1 MFIWKKIRTAAVLC
15 LLSLSL
21 SVPSPGV
28 GGKAEAFTVSN
39 ADAAM
44 NSFVQVFYDSS
55 AKYFYTNSDHL
66 IHSEHAHG
74 PDGGLY
80 TDFWWEAQLWETVMD
95 AYERTGS
102 NVYRTMIDEIYTGFN
117 AKYPDMMTNPFNDDL
132 GWWALACAR
141 AYELT
146 GTTEYLNRASF
157 LFGQIYSEWDTGAYG
172 GGIWWR
178 RDAHVPGQAN
188 AQKNMATNAP
198 MVMTAVKLYS
208 AYNDNA
214 YLTKA
219 TQIYNWTKSTLV
231 NGSKIN
237 DHIEGTGSGL
247 IKDWDF
253 TYNYGT
259 FLGAAVSL
267 YQATGASAYLTDANN
282 AAGYAVNKMVSAQ
295 TLLYEGEND
304 AAGFKMVFARNLNR
318 LRTLGAQSQYLSFLQ
333 QNATQA
339 WNHRRMSDGIIG
351 SDWLRN
357 TGTSYVQSLAAAAG
371 ASILQLVPADGYT
384 GYIAGNG
391 AYEAENAARTLVG
404 GGGMIN
410 ESTNAG
416 FTGRG
421 YVGGW
426 NTSGT
431 SIDFYVNQNTAGTR
445 AVTFR
450 YAAAAGNASRY
461 VKVNGVVTTSNLVFN
476 STSSWSAYGT
486 VSVTVPLNAGS
497 NTIQLGY
504 NSALGNTNYLNVDL
518 LSGL

>member
-1 MFIWKKIRTAAVLC
+1 MNVIIWKKLCSAALPAVLA
-15 LLSLSL
+15 LSLL
-21 SVPSPGV
+21 APVGSP
-28 GGKAEAFTVSN
+28 KAEAFTTSN
-39 ADAAM
+39 ADDAMAALV
-44 NSFVQVFYDSS
+44 NVFYDSS
-55 AKYFYTNSDHL
+55 AKYFYVNSDHQ

-95 AYERTGS
+95 AYERTS
-102 NVYRTMIDEIYTGFN
+102 SPVYRTMIDDIYTGFN
-117 AKYPDMMTNPFNDDL
+117 NKYPDMMVNPFNDDL
-132 GWWALACAR
+132 GWWALACMR

-146 GTTEYLNRASF
+146 GTAEYRNRGSF
-157 LFGQIYSEWDTGAYG
+157 LFNQIYSEWDAAYG

-178 RDAHVPGQAN
+178 RDAHTPGQAN

-198 MVMTAVKLYS
+198 MVMTAVKLRN
-208 AYNDNA
+208 AYNDPA

-219 TQIYNWTKSTLV
+219 AQIYNWSKTTLV
-231 NGSKIN
+231 NGSKVN
-237 DHIEGTGSGL
+237 DHIEGTGSGVV
-247 IKDWDF
+247 KDWDF

-259 FLGAAVSL
+259 FLGAAVSM
-267 YQATGASAYLTDANN
+267 YQATGTASYLTDANT
-282 AAGYAVNKMVSAQ
+282 AAQYVVNKMVSAQ
-295 TLLYEGEND
+295 SLMYEGEND
-304 AAGFKMVFARNLNR
+304 AAGFKMVFVRNLNR
-318 LRTLGAQSQYLSFLQ
+318 LRVQGGQSQYLSFLQ

-339 WNHRRMSDGIIG
+339 WNHRRASDQIIG
-351 SDWLRN
+351 SDWLYP
-357 TGTSYVQSLAAAAG
+357 TGTGYVQSLAAAAG

-391 AYEAENAARTLVG
+391 AYEAENARRTLAS

-426 NTSGT
+426 NTNGT
-431 SIDFYVNQNTAGTR
+431 SLDFYVNQNTAGTKK
-445 AVTFR
+445 VTFR

-461 VKVNGVVTTSNLVFN
+461 VKVNGVVVSANLVFT
-476 STSSWSAYGT
+476 STSSWSTYGT
-486 VSVTVPLNAGS
+486 VSVSIPLNAGS

-504 NSALGNTNYLNVDL
+504 DSTLGNSNYLNVDL